1 MASSGINNDD
11 KVDLMDI
18 KGKNRI
24 SRSPNLTEA
33 VSNHSTEIHDDSKMD
48 DLRISSDKSML
59 QKKLSDN
66 ENVLVMKTKSYNEQ
80 VSRLQNQVIKLR
92 ATVERGEAVK
102 QQLDY
107 ELLKVNK
114 DLNHERRQAL
124 ERESSLS
131 EINKSLSDQVSKATT
146 KCQELENSMQHL
158 HFRLQ
163 EEQKKQQMLIEETD
177 KVLNSLRAE
186 RDVIENDNHKLQQT
200 VQDLQLQNENFLEK
214 LATAEVRYSNQNQ
227 TLQRQADELKGIT
240 SRKESLT
247 ANLESAHR
255 KIQNLEENIEAERA
269 AHLESKFN
277 SEVIQLRVR
286 DLEGALETE
295 KAIRNDANEN
305 IRGLQKKIKELEI
318 LKDEKDQQLSN
329 LTNQLRSIKTEYSSN
344 QETLLREVE
353 EKQNIV
359 QDLSRQLDRHHNNF
373 LSLRD
378 ELTKTKRRQKELQE
392 EYGSSTKALEELVLS
407 FSIPPITSQIRESPT
422 IKPSTAVSSIRLA
435 FTNYQNR
442 IDESQQQ
449 AGISILDFVLRITSI
464 KLSYLKKE
472 VEKLSTECESY
483 KEMIWSRDHVVEK
496 TKDALL
502 SARNDLKTAR
512 EDLKENQNVINNL
525 RIQLQQLHQ
534 NLSHESNLKE
544 KLNDEL
550 MLTKEHYQKELEDR
564 KQFLHTLNQ
573 RFTSNN
579 PPTAALNST
588 ENDVSW
594 PELNIRIIEHI
605 GNFLVQILE
614 KACQDRDR
622 ALQKMHKTHEETLSK
637 LLSSHTAKE
646 RKQQEEKTELD
657 EHYNK
662 MLLDLQNRLK
672 DSQNQIREMGNEF
685 RKLTSN
691 KEERKKEN
699 SVLKKHFTELKAMND
714 ALKISC
720 SLLAGVLWPLQNRF
734 ADLITQRN
742 VLTQL
747 YTKAEESKY
756 HLKSICD
763 TLQQEMKDSAI
774 IQANNDQNSWDLLPN
789 KKRRNMFQLF
799 RVGAI
804 AVLAANRLV
813 HLVRCSHFKFFTVP
827 QIFNVGISSVYY
839 GGYFN
844 VPKARFQGIASQ
856 SPAKAMLNSVAATAW
871 LTSPSLQMRLIKAA
885 SELQHYLTREKPD
898 SYFSQDSELPY
909 IAQSTF
915 SKIIRAIEAEFSS
928 LSTEKTEIEAAFM
941 SKPLTFW
948 LGRGF
953 ERYQKRTS
961 VENQDIVAL
970 SEVIPDLRNKL
981 LELTRRLHS
990 AEIERRSLR
999 IEVTKLQ
1006 QEYFDNKKMREKT
1019 TELQKS
1025 LDELHL
1031 KYNESVPEAKF
1042 ETIYK
1047 ELQNALRRESEA
1059 QNLLKIQSQQMQDLE
1074 YQRTKYSQE
1083 QVVSEASITAKAKEL
1098 FKIRE
1103 DLERKDRSLY
1113 EVNQNFIRLENDH
1126 KSVLA
1131 ELTKAEKLVK
1141 TSAKEREALLCYLKA
1156 VEAALEQSKQLAQSR
1171 NLGDANPYQYMLPKL
1186 ILPSER
1192 LEAEGFKVGPEML
1205 SCQSVVKAFM
1215 EAQQQVLSKVSALE
1229 SELMPYKTHIGT
1241 LKSELTAACQRQVN
1255 DMAHTSHQSASHGM
1269 KGSREF
1275 REQPPTVA
1283 TEELNNYN
1291 FIPLKRYQDTVA
1303 NPGTTRE

>member
-329 LTNQLRSIKTEYSSN
+329 LTDQLRSLLAAKYELFLISIKTEYSSN

-422 IKPSTAVSSIRLA
+422 IKPSTA
-435 FTNYQNR
+435 
-442 IDESQQQ
+442 
-449 AGISILDFVLRITSI
+449 
-464 KLSYLKKE
+464 LSYLKKE

-588 ENDVSW
+588 END
-594 PELNIRIIEHI
+594 
-605 GNFLVQILE
+605 VQILE

-747 YTKAEESKY
+747 YAKAEESKY

-1083 QVVSEASITAKAKEL
+1083 QVVNEASITAKAKEL

-1255 DMAHTSHQSASHGM
+1255 DMAHTSHQSADHGM